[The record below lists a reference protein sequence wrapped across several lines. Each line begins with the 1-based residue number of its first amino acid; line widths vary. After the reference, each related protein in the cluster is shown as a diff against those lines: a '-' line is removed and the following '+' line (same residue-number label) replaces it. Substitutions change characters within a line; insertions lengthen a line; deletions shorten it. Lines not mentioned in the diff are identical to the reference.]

1 MPNSFLQTLPPGL
14 VIIASPDVWN
24 EEKRQLCH
32 EFCSTLRQRQFDEA
46 PHAAALQFNWDDE
59 DWADEAWLRKRLAGF
74 SRQIEADQA
83 RGVLT
88 FTICR
93 PTNLY
98 PEACLPF
105 LGKLRALAIS
115 KGVSILVVTHAKR
128 RSVVAQ
134 AKENPFA
141 AIRHGKALEGVVD
154 GGGVLIPAKSNDY
167 SLVIKEKNG
176 LVRVFNNV
184 ITFPVRTE
192 NSQKYSTPPVS
203 PATVRQ
209 LGTGSGCITVISVS
223 ILVVAAWAAISW

>member
-1 MPNSFLQTLPPGL
+1 MPDSFLQTLPPGL

-32 EFCSTLRQRQFDEA
+32 EFCSTLWQRQFDEA
-46 PHAAALQFNWDDE
+46 PHAAPLQFSWEGE
-59 DWADEAWLRKRLAGF
+59 DWADEVWLQKRLAGF

-105 LGKLRALAIS
+105 LEKLRTLAIS
-115 KGVSILVVTHAKR
+115 KGLSILVVTHAKR
-128 RSVVAQ
+128 RFVVAQ

-141 AIRHGKALEGVVD
+141 AIRHGKNLEGVVD
-154 GGGVLIPAKSNDY
+154 GGGVLIPAKSSGY

-176 LVRVFNNV
+176 LARVFNN
-184 ITFPVRTE
+184 IIAFPVRTE
-192 NSQKYSTPPVS
+192 NSQRRPTPPES
-203 PATVRQ
+203 PATVHR
-209 LGTGSGCITVISVS
+209 LDTGSGCITVISVS
-223 ILVVAAWAAISW
+223 IVVVAAWAAISW